1 MDRRVR
7 HPLHALRGYIRTYVT
22 LEGAAVALIYLAVW
36 FWVGLLLDYGT
47 FWLFAFDWV
56 QELNQNLPAS
66 TALAV
71 RGILLGGLA
80 AGLLAVVATKVFVR
94 LFREFRDASLA
105 LVLERRFPRELG
117 DRLITAVE
125 MADPRLADRYGYSQT
140 MIDQTIRDAADRV
153 EKVPMREVFRWGRLR
168 RHWLLA
174 AILTLGIYLLVALGC
189 CTLPAAFG
197 SEPPSQGEYVW
208 RFNDTAAIWFERN
221 VLLMNTYWP
230 RRAHLELVRFQD
242 TSEHPGE
249 MRVGR
254 DEQRPD
260 ILVRA
265 VKWVIADRDAPDG
278 WRALR
283 WDDLPGLLEGG
294 APQVALPADWHG
306 WVIDLDDLDPA
317 FTLPAEWQ
325 GKTSDFIR
333 KALTQP
339 SRREVPGNVQGIFTK
354 VKVEPPELEDTLH
367 RLLDWHTWTIDR
379 IELQL
384 DRPAVRNALR
394 GEGLESSYQA
404 LQNVLTELA
413 RRADTPGMSRTLRQL
428 VIPPEIGV
436 YYRGKTTKSNNWHA
450 VQEDHKYTININELK
465 ESVRF
470 TVRGED
476 YYTPYR
482 QITLVPP
489 PSISHLS
496 VTKEEPAYLYYRLQ
510 GDQTPLKGEKQLF
523 RDVPVSITGESSSI
537 QVPLGTSVVLT
548 AKADRPLRGGIRLAA
563 PSRRDE
569 PGSVTP
575 AEPVRLL
582 DDQTFVTQFAD
593 VAKTIEFEFEFH
605 DRDNVKGRR
614 RVLVKPV
621 DDRPPEIIDVE
632 MAVVLRKPR
641 FKAEPGKSTQGAVAD
656 GFLVTPRALIPFK
669 GTIRDEYGLTKA
681 AWAYE
686 VEAVE
691 FELIGDP
698 RAAKDKTPTLVLGG
712 NSAVRRANYVAGGLQ
727 FLPAGP
733 GHEWLGP
740 VGWGWIG
747 QLVQVDLALAA
758 KRPAPEQGS
767 VPLERFQKRLE
778 DRAGEELPAAAL
790 KERLKG
796 PPPQTPLFR
805 EHSLKEEAGFDFNKY
820 LAKLQSKDPQK
831 EAQLHYLVRL
841 AVTAT
846 DNNVETGPGTGRTK
860 MPLNFLVVSEN
871 ELLAQILVDEDA
883 LREKLE
889 KAVDN
894 LKKHK
899 IILDEQVGKLDDAS
913 TDLGLVAI
921 RAEEVRKSVLDGAST
936 AREVYAGYSQIL
948 RELEANRVSAEKI
961 SRVDSQICKPLQE
974 VTHPTTGEFALT
986 DEMVVNLSQALE
998 RDGARQKAAED
1009 QKRPDQKLQDE
1020 LTANRMGH
1028 RKAAQQA
1035 RDGLVSLIDRLEAV
1049 LRAMDQ
1055 ELVFGK
1061 VVEILVAVER
1071 EERRQA
1077 EVIDRYH
1084 QEVIERLFQELQGL
1098 EGPGPGSPQKK

>member
-1 MDRRVR
+1 
-7 HPLHALRGYIRTYVT
+7 
-22 LEGAAVALIYLAVW
+22 
-36 FWVGLLLDYGT
+36 
-47 FWLFAFDWV
+47 
-56 QELNQNLPAS
+56 
-66 TALAV
+66 
-71 RGILLGGLA
+71 LLGGLA
-80 AGLLAVVATKVFVR
+80 AGLLAVVATKVFLR

-125 MADPRLADRYGYSQT
+125 MADPRLADKYGYSQA
-140 MIDQTIRDAADRV
+140 MVDQTIRDAADRV
-153 EKVPMREVFRWGRLR
+153 EKVPVREVFRWGRLR
-168 RHWLLA
+168 RHWLVA
-174 AILTLGIYLLVALGC
+174 AVLTLGVYLLVALGC
-189 CTLPAAFG
+189 CTLPAVLG
-197 SEPPSQGEYVW
+197 SEPPSPGEYVW

-242 TSEHPGE
+242 TSDHPGE

-265 VKWVIADRDAPDG
+265 VKWVIADREAPDG

-294 APQVALPADWHG
+294 APDVNLPAAWHG
-306 WVIDLDDLDPA
+306 WVIDLDELDPGVPA
-317 FTLPAEWQ
+317 GVLPADWQ
-325 GKTSDFIR
+325 GKTSGFLH
-333 KALTQP
+333 KELAKPQ
-339 SRREVPGNVQGIFTK
+339 RRGAVQQGGA
-354 VKVEPPELEDTLH
+354 EDAVR
-367 RLLDWHTWTIDR
+367 RLLDWHTWTVDQ

-384 DRPAVRNALR
+384 DRQPVRQALR
-394 GEGLESSYQA
+394 AEGYYQA

-413 RRADTPGMSRTLRQL
+413 RLADTPAMSRTLRQL
-428 VIPPEIGV
+428 VIPPEIRV
-436 YYRGKTTKSNNWHA
+436 YYRGKTTKSDNWHGL
-450 VQEDHKYTININELK
+450 QEDHKYTININDLK

-482 QITLVPP
+482 LITLVPP

-496 VTKEEPAYLYYRLQ
+496 ATKEEPAYLYYRLQ
-510 GDQTPLKGEKQLF
+510 GDQTPLKGKKQLF

-548 AKADRPLRGGIRLAA
+548 ARADRPLRGGIRLAA

-582 DDQTFVTQFAD
+582 DDGQTFVTQFAD

-605 DRDNVKGRR
+605 DRDSVKGRR
-614 RVLVKPV
+614 RILVKPV

-641 FKAEPGKSTQGAVAD
+641 FKAEAGKSAQGAVAD

-669 GTIRDEYGLTKA
+669 GTIRDDYGLTKA

-686 VEAVE
+686 VEPVE

-698 RAAKDKTPTLVLGG
+698 RGGKDKGPTLVLGG

-733 GHEWLGP
+733 GHEWFGP
-740 VGWGWIG
+740 AGWGWVS

-758 KRPAPEQGS
+758 KRPAPEEGS
-767 VPLERFQKRLE
+767 VPLERFQKRLD

-790 KERLKG
+790 EERLKG

-831 EAQLHYLVRL
+831 EAQLHFLVRL

-899 IILDEQVGKLDDAS
+899 IILDEQVGKLDDVK

-921 RAEEVRKSVLDGAST
+921 RAEEVRKSILDGAST

-948 RELEANRVSAEKI
+948 RELEANRVSTEKI

-998 RDGARQKAAED
+998 RDGARQKAVED
-1009 QKRPDQKLQDE
+1009 EKRLDQKLQDE

-1028 RKAAQQA
+1028 RKAAQQS

-1055 ELVFGK
+1055 ELLLQK

-1071 EERRQA
+1071 VERQQA
-1077 EVIDRYH
+1077 EVIGRYH
-1084 QEVIERLFQELQGL
+1084 QEVIENLFRDLQGL
-1098 EGPGPGSPQKK
+1098 EAPGPGSPQKK